1 MENNAG
7 FFKLTG
13 LVRLAIH
20 DINGDL
26 VEDTGWMHNTVCN
39 SGKHLLGMLLASVSG
54 RKPFG
59 WLAVGSSTTA
69 VVATNRLLAVELT
82 ASGLERAAATITQ
95 TKTTVAHDSI
105 NFYKQWTAS
114 GAVTVN
120 EIGIFNTSTQNT
132 AVMLCRKLTGAK
144 SLGVGETLTANYKIV
159 IS

>member
-1 MENNAG
+1 MNNEQG

-13 LVRLAIH
+13 LVRLEHRGADGNLI
-20 DINGDL
+20 
-26 VEDTGWMHNTVCN
+26 EDTGWMHNTVCN
-39 SGKHLLGMLLASVSG
+39 SGKHLLAMLLASVSG
-54 RKPFG
+54 RKSFG

-69 VVATNRLLAVELT
+69 VAATDRTLATEIT
-82 ASGLERAAATITQ
+82 ASGLGRSAATITQ

-114 GAVTVN
+114 GSVTVN
-120 EIGIFNTSTQNT
+120 EIGIFNTSTANT

-144 SLGVGETLTANYKIV
+144 TLASGETLTANYKIV

>member
-1 MENNAG
+1 MNKEYG

-13 LVRLAIH
+13 LVRIQH
-20 DINGDL
+20 FGVDNDL
-26 VEDTGWMHNTVCN
+26 IEDTGWMTNTICN
-39 SGKHLLGMLLASVSG
+39 SGKHMLGMLLSSVSG

-69 VVATNRLLAVELT
+69 VAATDRTLAVEIT
-82 ASGLERAAATITQ
+82 ASGLGRAAATITQ

-114 GAVTVN
+114 GSVTVN
-120 EIGIFNTSTQNT
+120 EIGIFNTSTQN
-132 AVMLCRKLTGAK
+132 AAIMLGRKLTGAK
-144 SLGVGETLTANYKIV
+144 ALSSGETLTANYKIV